1 MGGDH
6 TTKTETSVFGACL
19 HTASSPLSRI
29 WEAFLTG
36 GCCYSSVGTWA
47 GFWWVSAPPAFLGT
61 HAEPHQAAPRVQKQP
76 YETNKLIRA
85 GASTEARA
93 CCLVLL
99 HFTGGLRDFPSFS
112 SFVLFWFFLAALE
125 KPPASSQTCI
135 RIWVNKAAGVSTAEC
150 QECCSPSQAAAAAVG
165 SRRGKAAQVQPREA
179 AGAPLEGCSAE
190 CWPTMKAGSQLRPS
204 HCFGP
209 LRSTPTAMEAYPK
222 AVGAPSCSASGA
234 VC

>member
-1 MGGDH
+1 MLLQQRGHLGRILVGLSSSCLPGH
-6 TTKTETSVFGACL
+6 TCGA
-19 HTASSPLSRI
+19 AS
-29 WEAFLTG
+29 
-36 GCCYSSVGTWA
+36 GCSSSSKATLRNKQAHPCWCIHRRSQGLLPRL
-47 GFWWVSAPPAFLGT
+47 AP
-61 HAEPHQAAPRVQKQP
+61 
-76 YETNKLIRA
+76 
-85 GASTEARA
+85 
-93 CCLVLL
+93 
-99 HFTGGLRDFPSFS
+99 FTGGLRDFPSFS

>member
-29 WEAFLTG
+29 WEVFLTG

-85 GASTEARA
+85 GASTGEARA
-93 CCLVLL
+93 CCLILL
-99 HFTGGLRDFPSFS
+99 HLQVGFGIFLPFPHLFCFGFS
-112 SFVLFWFFLAALE
+112 LQLSKSRLQAAR
-125 KPPASSQTCI
+125 PAS
-135 RIWVNKAAGVSTAEC
+135 G
-150 QECCSPSQAAAAAVG
+150 
-165 SRRGKAAQVQPREA
+165 
-179 AGAPLEGCSAE
+179 
-190 CWPTMKAGSQLRPS
+190 
-204 HCFGP
+204 FG
-209 LRSTPTAMEAYPK
+209 
-222 AVGAPSCSASGA
+222 
-234 VC
+234 